1 MRLSSLVV
9 LGLVLLP
16 GLSLAQE
23 VVELPTGSV
32 AVVELDGDVRVQRA
46 GQAEEEAK
54 AGMSLAVGDELFCG
68 YASSAL
74 ISFHQDSRLE
84 VQANT
89 QIKVLEAGDTQLHLG
104 LDLGAVKAQVRKV
117 GPVRPDVRIVTPTAT
132 ASVRGTDIN
141 LIRTNPCCGTEVEMG
156 GVGSLFIQSMLRGV
170 VQLGPRDLG
179 RIPMGGGRPL
189 APLDVAVGRG
199 RADVLPRGLT
209 PGERADVRNAN
220 VPQAGARNGPSPQ
233 RARDAVQAP
242 MTMPASSPP
251 ESGS

>member
-1 MRLSSLVV
+1 MRLPSLLA
-9 LGLVLLP
+9 LGLLALP
-16 GLSLAQE
+16 ALCSGQE
-23 VVELPTGSV
+23 VVELQSG
-32 AVVELDGDVRVQRA
+32 AVSLIEIAGDVRVQRA
-46 GQAEEEAK
+46 GQAEEDARP
-54 AGMSLAVGDELFCG
+54 GMGLAVGDELFCG

-74 ISFHQDSRLE
+74 ISFLEDSRLE

-89 QIKVLEAGDTQLHLG
+89 QIKVLEAGGTTLHLG

-117 GPVRPDVRIVTPTAT
+117 GPVRPDVRILTPTAT

-141 LIRTNPCCGTEVEMG
+141 LIRTNPCCGTEVQMG

-179 RIPMGGGRPL
+179 RIPTMGGRPM
-189 APLDVAVGRG
+189 APLDVQVGRQ

-220 VPQAGARNGPSPQ
+220 VPQGGARNGPGPQ

-242 MTMPASSPP
+242 QTMPGTMMQ
-251 ESGS
+251 SGGP